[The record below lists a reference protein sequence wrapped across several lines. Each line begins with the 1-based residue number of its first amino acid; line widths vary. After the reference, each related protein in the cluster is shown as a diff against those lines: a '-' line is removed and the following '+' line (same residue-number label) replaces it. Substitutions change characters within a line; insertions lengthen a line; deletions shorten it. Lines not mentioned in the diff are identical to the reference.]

1 LDPSSLNVSAM
12 EDEKKTLLLLLLL
25 LLLGK
30 V

>member
-25 LLLGK
+25 LLGK